1 MEKIMSISNPKQTLR
16 DTKSLNYLGSHSN
29 SMEAAAHFA
38 QLAPITSALPG
49 DWAGILYALLC
60 TSSIKSIADER
71 YLIK

>member
-1 MEKIMSISNPKQTLR
+1 MSISNPKQTLR

-49 DWAGILYALLC
+49 D
-60 TSSIKSIADER
+60 
-71 YLIK
+71 